1 MEQDF
6 KKRIEDLA
14 DCSTR
19 KNRLSSTHFL
29 DPAECAV
36 ARAYLRSRHDVRYLF
51 SGGYDGSERLR
62 LFFIPDY
69 FDEEFFPLD
78 EHISALYVK
87 CPFGNPTHRDWLG
100 ALMGLGIKRETLG
113 DILVF
118 DEYTY
123 IICTPQIAGFI
134 TDNLTKVGRFGVKC
148 EPCTLSDVKAPEP
161 VFNVVSG
168 TVASLRADAVV
179 SLAFGISRTAA
190 AEFIRNGRFSVD
202 HIEETS
208 PSREIIKGSLL
219 SLRGSGRAKL
229 ADTGGIS
236 KKGRQF
242 IELHVFSKK

>member
-14 DCSTR
+14 DSSTL
-19 KNRLSSTHFL
+19 KNRLSSTRFL
-29 DPAECAV
+29 DPAEASA
-36 ARAYLRSRHDVRYLF
+36 ARAYLRSRPDVRYLF
-51 SGGYDGSERLR
+51 SGGYEEAERLR
-62 LFFIPDY
+62 LFFLPDY
-69 FDEEFFPLD
+69 LNEEFFPLD
-78 EHISALYVK
+78 EHIAALHVK
-87 CPFGNPTHRDWLG
+87 CPFGSPTHRDWLG

-118 DEYTY
+118 DGYTY
-123 IICTPQIAGFI
+123 IICTPQISGFI
-134 TDNLTKVGRFGVKC
+134 SDNLTKVGRFGVKC
-148 EPCTLSDVKAPEP
+148 EPCPLSDVKAPEP
-161 VFNVVSG
+161 VFDAVSG

-190 AEFIRNGRFSVD
+190 AELIRDGRLSVD

-208 PSREIIKGSLL
+208 PSREIAQGALL
-219 SLRGSGRAKL
+219 SLRGAGRAKL
-229 ADTGGIS
+229 ADIGGTS